1 MSAWVR
7 EHFRDAKH
15 ARDTVAIGSFA
26 IGAIGFLLIVTGL
39 LFAHW
44 GVHLP

>member
-39 LFAHW
+39 LFAHR
-44 GVHLP
+44 GIHLP